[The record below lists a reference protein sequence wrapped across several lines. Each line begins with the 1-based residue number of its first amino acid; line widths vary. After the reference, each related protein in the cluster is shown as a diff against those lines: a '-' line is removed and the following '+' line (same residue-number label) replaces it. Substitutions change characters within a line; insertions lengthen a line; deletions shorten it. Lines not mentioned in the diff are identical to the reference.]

1 MSAWLYEEGIAFMLK
16 KYPIDQLREGMVIGR
31 AVHKE
36 DMSILLEEGTILDR
50 SRIDLLEQRD
60 VLFVHIL
67 EPDEEKEQEPETPRK
82 KGAGAGR
89 QAALEDPL
97 GSAAETG
104 SVSDA
109 EMDGA
114 AAASSDA
121 PRALGG
127 EDDIAAEERPTAPES
142 RGEEPAAPSGPDGQ
156 TLDEAAAGAA
166 EDSAAAEEAA
176 AESAADEAAAGTE
189 RKAASETASAG
200 AAPDKRSPLE
210 AAYVRQYDALFLE
223 LKKFYGATR
232 ETNRID
238 VPMAETIALKALLLC
253 SSAKAITHIY
263 NMEAVGD
270 YQLHHTMRVA
280 VLAGLMGH
288 WLKMPRK
295 KQQRLVLAALLMDI
309 GYTRMATDFL
319 KKIAHYTPEERR
331 FMQKHVRLGYALVA
345 AADFEGARQVADA
358 VLQHHERNDGSG
370 YPARTKKEK
379 ICEFA
384 RILAILDM
392 YDAMASRRFYAKK
405 RSPFEVFGILSD
417 EIVAGHLDTEY
428 GVAFIRRICHALN
441 GNWVKLSNGE
451 KGKIV
456 YIDES
461 RLTALPIVQTTSG
474 EFLDLNRRS
483 DIKVESLL
491 RSYEIE
497 TA

>member
-142 RGEEPAAPSGPDGQ
+142 RGEEPAAPSGSDGQ
-156 TLDEAAAGAA
+156 TL
-166 EDSAAAEEAA
+166 
-176 AESAADEAAAGTE
+176 DEAAAGTE

>member
-1 MSAWLYEEGIAFMLK
+1 MLK

-142 RGEEPAAPSGPDGQ
+142 RGEEPAAPSGSDGQ
-156 TLDEAAAGAA
+156 TL
-166 EDSAAAEEAA
+166 
-176 AESAADEAAAGTE
+176 DEAAAGTE

>member
-1 MSAWLYEEGIAFMLK
+1 MLK

-67 EPDEEKEQEPETPRK
+67 EPDEEKEQEPETLRK

-89 QAALEDPL
+89 QAPLEDLP

-121 PRALGG
+121 PRSLGG
-127 EDDIAAEERPTAPES
+127 EDDIADEERLTAPES
-142 RGEEPAAPSGPDGQ
+142 CGEDPAAPSGPDGQ
-156 TLDEAAAGAA
+156 TLDEAV
-166 EDSAAAEEAA
+166 
-176 AESAADEAAAGTE
+176 AGTE
-189 RKAASETASAG
+189 KKAASETASAG